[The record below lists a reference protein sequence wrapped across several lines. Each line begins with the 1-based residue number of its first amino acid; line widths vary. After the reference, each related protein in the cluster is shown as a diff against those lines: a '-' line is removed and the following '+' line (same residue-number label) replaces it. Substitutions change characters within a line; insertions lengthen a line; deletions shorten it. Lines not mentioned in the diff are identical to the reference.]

1 MYSLSQ
7 APLAPPRAAFRS
19 FLLQAPG
26 SEALRRPRE
35 SAAGSAAR
43 AGAATKCVG
52 ASGAGPAPNAVR
64 PYKRLCGLCCRARS
78 LDRGLRRVGGYSG
91 KPGHDHPNSMT
102 AGLVKRAEDWPWSR
116 RGGEVLFLE
125 RRFGLG
131 HGQKGV
137 RVPTEGR
144 IHPDKNVGTYAAPAK
159 RKKSYAKDCPEACVA
174 RFC

>member
-1 MYSLSQ
+1 MNVWS
-7 APLAPPRAAFRS
+7 P
-19 FLLQAPG
+19 
-26 SEALRRPRE
+26 
-35 SAAGSAAR
+35 
-43 AGAATKCVG
+43 K
-52 ASGAGPAPNAVR
+52 
-64 PYKRLCGLCCRARS
+64 KRDEKLNYMHNNPVKR
-78 LDRGLRRVGGYSG
+78 
-91 KPGHDHPNSMT
+91 
-102 AGLVKRAEDWPWSR
+102 GLVKQPGDWPWSR

>member
-91 KPGHDHPNSMT
+91 ETGARSPKLNDGGPCQ
-102 AGLVKRAEDWPWSR
+102 ARRGLAVVPPR
-116 RGGEVLFLE
+116 RGGSISGTTIRSWPWTKGCEGTD
-125 RRFGLG
+125 RRA
-131 HGQKGV
+131 HTSRQKRRDVCGTRETEKIV
-137 RVPTEGR
+137 R
-144 IHPDKNVGTYAAPAK
+144 
-159 RKKSYAKDCPEACVA
+159 
-174 RFC
+174 